1 MNCFCIECSFKIPY
15 EVYEFSINHFGYPLC
30 RHDQD
35 WIRNMLYD
43 NITTQQTINLYLA
56 LKSCNVPAE
65 IEKYDGFKHIDIAIP
80 RHKIN
85 IEIDGFHHHSNPYQ
99 ALQDLKRT
107 YYSYKKG
114 FFTIRVP
121 NSLIE
126 NKLDDAVEYI
136 LMFLNESLNQE
147 YNIM

>member
-1 MNCFCIECSFKIPY
+1 MFCIECGFKIPY
-15 EVYEFSINHFGYPLC
+15 EVYEYSLNHFGFPLC
-30 RHDQD
+30 RQDQS
-35 WIRNMLYD
+35 WIRDMVSVGN
-43 NITTQQTINLYLA
+43 TTHQTVNLYLA
-56 LKSCNVPAE
+56 LKSCDVPAE
-65 IEKYDGFKHIDIAIP
+65 IEKFDGYKHIDIAIP

-85 IEIDGFHHHSNPYQ
+85 IEIDGIHHNNNPQQ

-121 NSLIE
+121 NSLVD

-136 LMFLNESLNQE
+136 LKFLNESLNE
-147 YNIM
+147 KYIKV